1 MRAQLVVLA
10 GICMASLN
18 GGAAAEPTASTL
30 AHQANAASAPEFADR
45 RDLELAS
52 RGYLG
57 TRTDPVIRGANG
69 QPVWNLAAYDFL
81 NAPPPATANP
91 ALWRQSQLLARHGVF
106 EVKRGIYQVRG
117 FDLAN
122 ATFVRGKTG
131 WLVIDTLGSAET
143 AKAAYDLVSEKL
155 GRRPITAVIYTHSH
169 TDHFAGAG
177 GLVSAA
183 DAASGKVKVIAPEG
197 FMEAVASENI
207 TAGPAM
213 SRRAIYQFGVFL
225 PRGPAGQ
232 VSAGIGPG
240 LSRGATSLI
249 APNMLVTAKTQR
261 LTVDGVRLEFQLTP
275 ETEAPA
281 EMNIFLPDFEALC
294 MAENANA
301 TMHNVLTPRGAL
313 VRDSKAW
320 ADQLTASLR
329 LFGPR
334 TEVMFTSHAWPR
346 FGKAEVADYLAKH
359 RDAYKFVHDQTVRL
373 MNSGQTGDEIAAS
386 LALPATLASEWYN
399 KGFYGSV
406 SFNSRAVYQRYMG
419 WYDAN
424 PANLAP
430 LAPEAA
436 AKRYVA
442 AMGGRAAVTVQAER
456 AFESGDYAW
465 AAELL
470 DKLVF
475 DDPTD
480 AQAKARLAATY
491 DQLGYQAESSL
502 WRNIY
507 LSGAD
512 ELRNGVRA
520 APAGGAGYLAGA
532 TLPLMLDAIAVR
544 LDPAKAGEGRVAM
557 EIALTDAPDRAFVTV
572 ANRVLVH
579 EAEIAGRRADASLKI
594 ARADMAQVLA
604 GGPAILEEKL
614 ATGKAQLV
622 GDKAAVLRLL
632 GWIETPRG
640 NFPIVTP

>member
-1 MRAQLVVLA
+1 MRASFAFVFGLSVLSA
-10 GICMASLN
+10 
-18 GGAAAEPTASTL
+18 GAAAAQPTL
-30 AHQANAASAPEFADR
+30 ATVARQAEAAAAPEFADR
-45 RDLELAS
+45 TDFDFAG
-52 RGYLG
+52 RGFLG
-57 TRTDPVIRGANG
+57 TRADPVIRTAAGA
-69 QPVWNLAAYDFL
+69 PAWNLAAYDFL
-81 NAPPPATANP
+81 KAEAPPTADP
-91 ALWRQSQLLARHGVF
+91 ALWRQSQLLARHGLF
-106 EVKRGIYQVRG
+106 EVKPGIYQVRG

-122 ATFVRGKTG
+122 ATFVRGRSG
-131 WLVIDTLGSAET
+131 WIVIDTLGSNET
-143 AKAAYDLVSEKL
+143 AKAAYDLVNEKL
-155 GRRPITAVIYTHSH
+155 GRRPIAAVIYTHSH

-177 GLVSAA
+177 GLISAA

-213 SRRAIYQFGVFL
+213 SRRAVYQFGVFL

-240 LSRGATSLI
+240 LSRGTTSLI
-249 APNMLVTAKTQR
+249 APNLLVTAKTR
-261 LTVDGVRLEFQLTP
+261 TMTVDGVRLEFQLTP

-281 EMNIFLPDFEALC
+281 EMNIFLPDFGALC

-346 FGKAEVADYLAKH
+346 FGQAAVADYLAKH

-373 MNSGQTGDEIAAS
+373 MNTGQTGEEIAVS
-386 LALPATLASEWYN
+386 LKLPPVLAREWYN

-430 LAPEAA
+430 LPPETV

-442 AMGGRAAVTVQAER
+442 AMGGRGAVFAQAQS
-456 AFESGDYAW
+456 AFEAGDYAW
-465 AAELL
+465 AAELF

-475 DDPTD
+475 DDPND
-480 AQAKARLAATY
+480 AQAKSRLAAAY
-491 DQLGYQAESSL
+491 EQLGYQAESSL

-512 ELRNGVRA
+512 ELKNGVRS
-520 APAGGAGYLAGA
+520 APASGPGYLAGA

-544 LDPAKAGEGRVAM
+544 LDPARAGEGRATL
-557 EIALTDAPDRAFVTV
+557 EIVLTDAADRAFVSV
-572 ANRVLVH
+572 ANGVLIH
-579 EAEIAGRRADASLKI
+579 EPNPAGRQAQAVLRI
-594 ARADMAQVLA
+594 ARADLAQALA
-604 GGPAILEEKL
+604 GGPRVLEEKVASGAARL
-614 ATGKAQLV
+614 TGDRQ
-622 GDKAAVLRLL
+622 AVLQMLS
-632 GWIETPRG
+632 WIEAPRG
-640 NFPIVTP
+640 NFAIVTP